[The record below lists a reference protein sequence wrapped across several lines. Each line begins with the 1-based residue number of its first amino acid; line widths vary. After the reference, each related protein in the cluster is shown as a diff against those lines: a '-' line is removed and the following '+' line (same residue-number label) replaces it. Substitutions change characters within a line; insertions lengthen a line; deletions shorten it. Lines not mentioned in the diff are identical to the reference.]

1 MLVAFFYYS
10 NRLFEVAL
18 ISFDYLNTC
27 DNQFNNRFGL
37 NSFLLVS
44 LKGVSCHQ
52 RLTFLFYTSVHLYWL
67 IHS

>member
-27 DNQFNNRFGL
+27 DNQFHNRFGL
-37 NSFLLVS
+37 NPS
-44 LKGVSCHQ
+44 LTP
-52 RLTFLFYTSVHLYWL
+52 TFA
-67 IHS
+67 